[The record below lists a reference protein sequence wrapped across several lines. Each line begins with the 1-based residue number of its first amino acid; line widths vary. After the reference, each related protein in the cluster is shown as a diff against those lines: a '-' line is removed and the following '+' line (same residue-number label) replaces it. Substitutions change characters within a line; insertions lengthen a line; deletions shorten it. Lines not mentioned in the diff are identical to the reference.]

1 MKKKIIKQGGTYT
14 LGEGVETLDELQA
27 GNYLLKHNMKTGYY
41 LVEKPEFIL
50 PKKLYGDHS
59 ITSRWM
65 KSYQVN
71 SEKNLGIILSG
82 IKGAGKTIT
91 CQKFCME
98 SKMPVIIINEMFFGT
113 DFVDFL
119 TSFENVIIFIDE
131 FEKVYAKQEFAVD
144 LLSLMDGNFQT
155 KFIFLLTVNT
165 MDINYYLINRLNRVK
180 YRKHYDSLDS
190 NIIDEVA
197 NDMLV
202 NKEHIPSIHKFF
214 KKVGMCTFDLLINII
229 KEMNAFNENAI
240 ECGKYLNL
248 QAETRTYNVMEIWPT
263 GEETDLGNSG
273 PINIQ
278 ALGID
283 GEGIY
288 FTRRTWPQSVKNTMT
303 QAEYNEFFYKS
314 NREIELYEDI
324 EPVELPDGSFIIEH
338 ELLGENKLKYV
349 PTLSKSWLVF

>member
-1 MKKKIIKQGGTYT
+1 MKQKIIKQGGTYT
-14 LGEGVETLDELQA
+14 LGEGVETLDQLEA
-27 GNYLLKHNMKTGYY
+27 GNYLLKFNPKTGYY
-41 LVEKPEFIL
+41 LVEKPAFIL

-59 ITSRWM
+59 ITQRWM
-65 KSYQVN
+65 KSYEVN

-98 SKMPVIIINEMFFGT
+98 SNMPVIIINEMFYGT
-113 DFVDFL
+113 DFVDFV

-131 FEKVYAKQEFAVD
+131 FEKVYAKQEFAID

-180 YRKHYDSLDS
+180 YRKHYDSLES
-190 NIIDEVA
+190 KIIDEVA

-214 KKVGMCTFDLLINII
+214 KKISMCTFDLLINIV
-229 KEMNAFNENAI
+229 KEMNAFKEDAI

-248 QAETRTYNVMEIWPT
+248 QAETRTYNVLEIWPT

-273 PINIQ
+273 AINMYD
-278 ALGID
+278 LD
-283 GEGIY
+283 YIY
-288 FTRRTWPQSVKNTMT
+288 FDRRTWPLSVKNTMT
-303 QAEYNEFFYKS
+303 QAEYNDFFYKS
-314 NREIELYEDI
+314 NREIELYDDI
-324 EPVELPDGSFIIEH
+324 NPTEMPDGSFIIEH
-338 ELLGENKLKYV
+338 EMLNGNKLKYV
-349 PTLSKSWLVF
+349 PTLSKVWSVF